1 MFEKSPTPG
10 PPPPPPPPIPPSLL
24 VSERDFSMSTVMR
37 EKIEDFPK
45 KKPFLRKGSR
55 KEPSALNRKPLTKSP
70 KESFDAKVPPSVE
83 KRRLDED
90 KNTAANLKQTCD
102 IVERLFLDETSI
114 ECKRKLRKAYDE
126 KRNDV
131 DTNIKYNEDT
141 AELSNHKCSTSS
153 NMLPL
158 HEQNCENKENDI
170 VQSDL
175 TQLKRMKRRQ
185 EAALLEA
192 ERIRELARSWA
203 NNERE
208 RINNWVSEQ
217 RALIDKLRK
226 QAKQDQL
233 LSQKS
238 RYDRHEKKKK
248 EMEIEAM
255 KATVVKCKLD
265 GEEKAKRL
273 KANERRLLQRIRKQE
288 EKIQM
293 LERKQQAI
301 DAPCPYCQG
310 REEPEK
316 FATDKM
322 DQSVQTSFDVYSMGL
337 SEMSTQSNMDRGAL
351 SEEIDKGPHSKLY
364 VPEKEDDSTLNI
376 THESCPKIFTKKNYG
391 PINLSNVDWDKID
404 EGMKGRHFA
413 EAHHGEETK
422 LWLRGGMNMEQ
433 NDEALSTIKLSSDL
447 KYEQECSSPNRS
459 MPQAESSKTSCTKN
473 NDTKPI
479 VVNKVADKTEHS
491 FPDGRRTILYKN
503 GTYKEISA
511 NGNTHTIR
519 YTNGDVMTK
528 FVDRNIVVYYYAS
541 SNVSSITIFL

>member
-10 PPPPPPPPIPPSLL
+10 PPPPPPPIPPPSL
-24 VSERDFSMSTVMR
+24 VSERDFSMSTVMG
-37 EKIEDFPK
+37 EKIEDSPK

-55 KEPSALNRKPLTKSP
+55 TEPSSLNRKPLTKST
-70 KESFDAKVPPSVE
+70 KQNFNAKVPPSVE
-83 KRRLDED
+83 ERRLDTD
-90 KNTAANLKQTCD
+90 KNTAFNLKQTCD
-102 IVERLFLDETSI
+102 IVECLFLDDKSI
-114 ECKRKLRKAYDE
+114 ECERKPRKTYDE
-126 KRNDV
+126 NRNDV
-131 DTNIKYNEDT
+131 DTNTKYNEDT
-141 AELSNHKCSTSS
+141 TELSTHKCS

-158 HEQNCENKENDI
+158 HEQNYENKENDI

-208 RINNWVSEQ
+208 RVDSWVSEQ
-217 RALIDKLRK
+217 RASIDKLRK

-265 GEEKAKRL
+265 GEERTKRL

-301 DAPCPYCQG
+301 DAPCPYCQD
-310 REEPEK
+310 REEQK
-316 FATDKM
+316 RFVTDKM

-337 SEMSTQSNMDRGAL
+337 SEMSTQSIMNRGAL
-351 SEEIDKGPHSKLY
+351 SEDIESCPHSKLN
-364 VPEKEDDSTLNI
+364 VPEKEDDFTLKI
-376 THESCPKIFTKKNYG
+376 THESRPKIFTKKNYG
-391 PINLSNVDWDKID
+391 PINLSTVDWDKID
-404 EGMKGRHFA
+404 EGMRGRHYA

-422 LWLRGGMNMEQ
+422 LWLRGGINMEE
-433 NDEALSTIKLSSDL
+433 NDEPVSTVKLSTDL
-447 KYEQECSSPNRS
+447 KYEQECSSPNGS
-459 MPQAESSKTSCTKN
+459 MLPAESSKMSCTKN
-473 NDTKPI
+473 NNTKPI
-479 VVNKVADKTEHS
+479 VVNKVADKTEHT

-503 GTYKEISA
+503 GTYKEIAA

-528 FVDRNIVVYYYAS
+528 FIDRNIVVYYYAS
-541 SNVSSITIFL
+541 SNVSAITIFL